1 MSRRKGTAR
10 IIKDVSDELL
20 GTALDISLF
29 LICFG
34 TGWVVSSMASR
45 KRADLRPLKE
55 MLEIYPELRIKVRD
69 ALHMAK
75 RDGYVSEDYQELTES
90 GKDRLEDILP
100 RYKRNPVWSG
110 SLWLITY
117 DIAEK
122 HKKDR
127 ELLRKFLIDHGY
139 GRLQDSIYMAPFDP
153 TNQVKQGIAEMTIE
167 GEVLISKMGKDGHI
181 GNMNIKELIGK
192 IYKLDLIGSNYQIFV
207 SKIENSVVSVKNAPF
222 LFLEYLS
229 VLKQD
234 PQLPPQL
241 LPKDWR
247 GDKAYKLVKNKLLPL
262 LANNETS
269 REVLSE
275 LQISSK

>member
-1 MSRRKGTAR
+1 MFGA
-10 IIKDVSDELL
+10 
-20 GTALDISLF
+20 ALDISLF

-55 MLEIYPELRIKVRD
+55 MLKIYPELRIKVRD

-75 RDGYVSEDYQELTES
+75 RDGYISEDYQELTES
-90 GKDRLEDILP
+90 GKDRLKDILP

-127 ELLRKFLIDHGY
+127 ELLRKFLIDQGY

-153 TNQVKQGIAEMTIE
+153 TNEVKRGVEELSIE
-167 GEVLISKMGKDGHI
+167 GEVLISRMGKDGHI
-181 GNMNIKELIGK
+181 GDMDIKELIGK
-192 IYKLDLIGSNYQIFV
+192 IYKLDLVQSNYQIFI
-207 SKIENSVVSVKNAPF
+207 SKVENNEISAENAPF

-229 VLKQD
+229 ILKQD

-241 LPKDWR
+241 LPSDW
-247 GDKAYKLVKNKLLPL
+247 GGNKAYKLVKSELLPL
-262 LANNETS
+262 LAKNKTSIET
-269 REVLSE
+269 LSV
-275 LQISSK
+275 LQISS

>member
-1 MSRRKGTAR
+1 MSRKKETAR
-10 IIKDVSDELL
+10 IIKDVSYELL

-34 TGWVVSSMASR
+34 TGWIVSGMASR

-55 MLEIYPELRIKVRD
+55 MLKKYPELRIKVRN

-75 RDGYVSEDYQELTES
+75 RDGYISEDYQELTES
-90 GKDRLEDILP
+90 GKSRLNDILP
-100 RYKRNPVWSG
+100 KYKRSPVWSG

-117 DIAEK
+117 DIAER

-127 ELLRKFLIDHGY
+127 ERLRNFLIDQGY
-139 GRLQDSIYMAPFDP
+139 GRLQDSIYVAPFNP
-153 TNQVKQGIAEMTIE
+153 TNQVRRYIKELNIE
-167 GEVLISKMGKDGHI
+167 GETLISKMGKGGHI

-192 IYKLDLIGSNYQIFV
+192 VYKLDLMRSNYQIFV
-207 SKIENSVVSVKNAPF
+207 SKIENNKISAGNAPF

-229 VLKQD
+229 ILKQD

-241 LPKDWR
+241 LPSDWG
-247 GDKAYKLVKNKLLPL
+247 GDRAYKLVKSKLLPL
-262 LANNETS
+262 LAKNKTSKET
-269 REVLSE
+269 LSA
-275 LQISSK
+275 LQISSN